1 MKEKTKHILLIL
13 IMAMMLAPAIQ
24 GYFLIIPEKALFGD
38 FQKLEKPY
46 LDTERWLDGSYQEE
60 MVPYL
65 EQNTGFHNSLVR
77 LHNQIDYSIFKKPTA
92 EGVIIG
98 KNGQLYEYDYIR
110 AYTGIDFVGEEI
122 LDKKLRKLKFLQEY
136 LKDSLGIDLVLVLE
150 PGKASVYPEN
160 IPDRF
165 LTDKQGISNYHFILD
180 RAGELNIS
188 MIDFNN
194 YFIELR
200 NKLEHPVFPKY
211 GTHWSEF
218 AMWYA
223 ADSLIRYTEKIRDIN
238 LPGVIK
244 DGFEISEELR
254 STDYDV
260 AASMNLMF
268 ELDHGPMPYPVFQF
282 EDADSTHTRPMV
294 LAVADSYYWNIFNTG
309 IPKHLFANEAFWY
322 FYKLVY
328 PDTYDG
334 EKMVDDLKLQ
344 EEIEKQEII
353 YLMVT
358 ERFLY
363 KLGWGFIEDLYAIYG
378 KTSLLDRISSYQQN
392 MTLTEDWFTSLISK
406 ADEQGLSLGEIM
418 DIDARYM
425 LRIEDPAANFS
436 LLGPSSLIH
445 EIRENEE
452 WYESVRRNA
461 VIKNINISQQ
471 IVEEAEFLINSQ
483 HPQALANYYRLTG
496 IKDSIVKDS
505 TLSFQLRL
513 NMAYYYLTEEEMLQ
527 AMAEE
532 IYAKDTL
539 KVREE

>member
-200 NKLEHPVFPKY
+200 NKLEYPVFPKY